1 MKDGLS
7 RACRARNTSSLSL
20 FVGVF
25 SDNSVLHHI
34 DKKHFGLH
42 PSRLK
47 SSQLSPRALYCIKL
61 KTNQFTMGLF
71 GPNKKGTDSVRND
84 AYEDIENIPMAIA
97 VTQDDNYNKQIVAA
111 SKQGASPKNKLQIIN
126 DSRRGGHGRAV
137 SPMRLPASIVFMSRT
152 PTVVPQC
159 PVCMKANIRT
169 RTTTAPDWMT
179 WVTVAVI
186 LVTFWP
192 LCWIPLVTDSCR
204 RTIHYCTSCHGE
216 VGSIRPYKDCC
227 VKHR

>member
-1 MKDGLS
+1 
-7 RACRARNTSSLSL
+7 
-20 FVGVF
+20 
-25 SDNSVLHHI
+25 
-34 DKKHFGLH
+34 
-42 PSRLK
+42 
-47 SSQLSPRALYCIKL
+47 
-61 KTNQFTMGLF
+61 MGLF
-71 GPNKKGTDSVRND
+71 GSSKKGGDTNNND
-84 AYEDIENIPMAIA
+84 AYEDIENVPVA
-97 VTQDDNYNKQIVAA
+97 VAVLPDDNYHKQIVPA
-111 SKQGASPKNKLQIIN
+111 SKQGASTKTKLQIIN
-126 DSRRGGHGRAV
+126 DSRRGGGRGRAV
-137 SPMRLPASIVFMSRT
+137 SPMPLPASIVFMSRT
-152 PTVVPQC
+152 PTVVSQC
-159 PVCMKANIRT
+159 PVCMKTNVRT

>member
-1 MKDGLS
+1 
-7 RACRARNTSSLSL
+7 
-20 FVGVF
+20 
-25 SDNSVLHHI
+25 
-34 DKKHFGLH
+34 
-42 PSRLK
+42 
-47 SSQLSPRALYCIKL
+47 
-61 KTNQFTMGLF
+61 MGLF
-71 GPNKKGTDSVRND
+71 GTNKKAVASNNND
-84 AYEDIENIPMAIA
+84 EYEDIENMPVVVA
-97 VTQDDNYNKQIVAA
+97 VVAEDNYHNQIVTT
-111 SKQGASPKNKLQIIN
+111 SKQGAASPKSKLQIIN
-126 DSRRGGHGRAV
+126 DSRRGGGRGRAV
-137 SPMRLPASIVFMSRT
+137 SPIHLAPSIVFMSRT

-159 PVCMKANIRT
+159 PVCMKTNVRT

-179 WVTVAVI
+179 WVTVAVL